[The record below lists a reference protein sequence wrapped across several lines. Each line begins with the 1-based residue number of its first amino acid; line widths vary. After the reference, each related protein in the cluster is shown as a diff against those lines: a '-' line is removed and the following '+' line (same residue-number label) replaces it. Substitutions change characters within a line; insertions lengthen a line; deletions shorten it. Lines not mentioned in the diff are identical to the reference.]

1 MEIQGYD
8 LFLDGW
14 LGDAA
19 EEMTQDQRA
28 EFGRLVRA
36 YTQTQEGR
44 GGEPADW
51 AEQDNQAWIAAYEH
65 AVGELN
71 VSARGRAY
79 RSAREA
85 AYAGAV
91 IAVLAGMSEVQ
102 AAQEATI
109 SRGTLRRALGK
120 VRN

>member
-1 MEIQGYD
+1 MTEI
-8 LFLDGW
+8 DGW
-14 LGDAA
+14 LGTAA
-19 EEMTQDQRA
+19 ERMTEDERA

-36 YTQTQEGR
+36 YRASQEGR
-44 GGEPADW
+44 TGDDADY
-51 AEQDNQAWIAAYEH
+51 ADQDAAAWHAAFLH
-65 AVGELN
+65 AVGELDLA
-71 VSARGRAY
+71 ARGRAY
-79 RSAREA
+79 RHARDA

-120 VRN
+120 EQGKN